1 MSMENDLA
9 QQQYEAARQEFAQE
23 FFGEGAA
30 EAPPITTAPDTPAA
44 GSPAAGSTSQ
54 AMAQADSSAAADPLA
69 DAPSY
74 VRDMA
79 TRLETQGATIERLT
93 AQIRSAGGRQGALA
107 ARLKELQGLFSRPA
121 VLAPQDQADFDQLRV
136 DYPEVADAMDRR
148 TQALHQAMAERTARL
163 VHEISEPAADEA
175 REAALLQGYHALDTA
190 EQFADV
196 RDWQQIVRHGDFV
209 PWLRSQ
215 PEAVQSLANSRDPVD
230 AAYLFRNFKSAI
242 GAVEANPA
250 RQLQQRRQQ
259 VLGNAAAPLGRG
271 TGRQTHPD
279 ESDDAHWRAYYAKQ
293 LGLR

>member
-1 MSMENDLA
+1 MNHENDHA
-9 QQQYEAARQEFAQE
+9 AQQYEAARQEFAQE

-30 EAPPITTAPDTPAA
+30 DTPPASA
-44 GSPAAGSTSQ
+44 EPVAPAVGSPSQ
-54 AMAQADSSAAADPLA
+54 VSAEVASSAAVDPLA

-79 TRLETQGATIERLT
+79 ARLETQGATIERLT

-121 VLAPQDQADFDQLRV
+121 SLAPQDQADFEQLRA

-148 TQALHQAMAERTARL
+148 TQALHNAMAERTARL

-196 RDWQQIVRHGDFV
+196 RDWQQVVRHSDFV

-215 PEAVQSLANSRDPVD
+215 PEAVQSLANSHDPVD

-242 GAVEANPA
+242 GTSEANPA

-271 TGRQTHPD
+271 AGRQSQPD

-293 LGLR
+293 FGLR